1 VDHRGAATSQGVAGR
16 EQIEQRTD
24 ELARVA
30 AAARSPVFGA
40 MESDEEVGHDEAERS
55 A

>member
-16 EQIEQRTD
+16 EQSEQRTD
-24 ELARVA
+24 ELARV
-30 AAARSPVFGA
+30 A